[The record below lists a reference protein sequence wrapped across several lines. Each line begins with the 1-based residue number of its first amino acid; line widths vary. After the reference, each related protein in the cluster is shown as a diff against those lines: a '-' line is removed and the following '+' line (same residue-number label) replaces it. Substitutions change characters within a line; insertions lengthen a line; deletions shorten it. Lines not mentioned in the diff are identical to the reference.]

1 LLQTSKGNLV
11 FQFLLVIFF
20 AILVVVGLDY
30 NERARLIP
38 VTVGIVA
45 FLMTATL
52 FLADAIPAVG
62 SRTSFIRAAGIALDS
77 PGSRRTREKS
87 ESPDVESQAKGEARG
102 FTPHTWR
109 IFLWLI
115 FLALLLRYVEY
126 LISLPLFIFLMMVVE
141 GRQRLVTSLLTAAGM
156 GVFYF
161 VLFRL
166 LLQATF

>member
-52 FLADAIPAVG
+52 LLADAVPAIG
-62 SRTSFIRAAGIALDS
+62 SKLSLVRASGIALDS
-77 PGSRRTREKS
+77 PGSKRTGEGP
-87 ESPDVESQAKGEARG
+87 EATDVKSQARDEPRG
-102 FTPHTWR
+102 FTLRTWR
-109 IFLWLI
+109 IFLWLA

-166 LLQATF
+166 MLRATF